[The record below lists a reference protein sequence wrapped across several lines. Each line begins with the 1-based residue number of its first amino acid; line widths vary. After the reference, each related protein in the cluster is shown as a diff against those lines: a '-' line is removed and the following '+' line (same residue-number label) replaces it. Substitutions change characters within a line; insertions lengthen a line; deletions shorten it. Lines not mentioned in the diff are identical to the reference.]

1 MPARKSVCK
10 LCGMQQN
17 KYRVMLVLA
26 GVLGLSGY
34 ADEPE
39 EVVKRAVERC
49 TLNHAGTMPF
59 HLKAVLAPSLD
70 RDRGSNRTGEVEY
83 WWTSPTQWRREVRS
97 PEFHQIAIVNG
108 EKEWQKN
115 DGDYFPEW
123 LRETSVALIE
133 PVPSLKE
140 VLKQVEESD
149 ARKLMGTTHFSWM
162 MMSTDG
168 NVQKGMG
175 AGLAIRDS
183 NGLLQ
188 NGSGLGWG
196 GEFKDHQNFH
206 GRMVA
211 RTLHVGSPEV
221 TAKVTMLE
229 DLRDNPADFFDA
241 GAGGGDAVL
250 LRTLMV
256 DEITLRKN
264 LAPMEPVVWPA
275 LQDGPLEGAITT
287 EIVVDRT
294 GTVREVGS
302 ILSDNPG
309 LSETAGKFIGSM
321 RFQPYLQNEVAV
333 QVVSRITM
341 PFKTARP
348 AGVETFE
355 TALTY
360 FERGRHVSFLAAG
373 NGPAYVLHAT
383 FQAKVAAGIVNGEYV
398 DTWKRDDEWRREA
411 TVGKSKYVRARH
423 GETRYLLAEGPE
435 VGLLRLVLKAVEP
448 IPATDTFVE
457 SDWRIKR
464 DNVDGVKVIR
474 VLAGYESPEG
484 VLDPE
489 HARGYWFD
497 ENGKLLKTYFSGIET
512 RRMDFAEFAAVQIAR
527 QIAVSHNGAVG
538 LIIRVTDVSPSVD
551 VPELQ
556 FDLPGRE
563 WKREF
568 TDEVR

>member
-1 MPARKSVCK
+1 
-10 LCGMQQN
+10 
-17 KYRVMLVLA
+17 MLVLA
-26 GVLGLSGY
+26 GVLGLSAY

-49 TLNHAGTMPF
+49 TLNQPGTRPF

-83 WWTSPTQWRREVRS
+83 WWASPTQWKREVRS
-97 PEFHQIAIVNG
+97 PEFHQIAVVNG
-108 EKEWQKN
+108 GKEWQKN
-115 DGDYFPEW
+115 EGDYFPEW

-133 PVPSLKE
+133 PVPDLE
-140 VLKQVEESD
+140 GVLKQLDEADV
-149 ARKLMGTTHFSWM
+149 RNLMGVTHFSWIL
-162 MMSTDG
+162 MSSDG

-175 AGLAIRDS
+175 AGITVS
-183 NGLLQ
+183 NNLGLLK
-188 NGSGLGWG
+188 SAYGLGWG
-196 GEFKDHQNFH
+196 GAYNDHKSFH
-206 GRMVA
+206 DRMVA
-211 RTLHVGSPEV
+211 RTVSVGTPEV
-221 TAKVTMLE
+221 TAKVTALD
-229 DLRDNPADFFDA
+229 DLKGVPADFFDT
-241 GAGGGDAVL
+241 GVRGGDTAL
-250 LRTLMV
+250 LRTMVV
-256 DEITLRKN
+256 DETILRKN
-264 LAPMEPVVWPA
+264 LVPMDPVPWPA
-275 LQDGPLEGAITT
+275 LRDGPLEGALTT
-287 EIVVDRT
+287 SVVIDRT
-294 GTVREVGS
+294 GAVRELGS

-309 LSETAGKFIGSM
+309 LSETAGKAIGSM
-321 RFQPYLQNEVAV
+321 RFQPYLQEGVAV

-538 LIIRVTDVSPSVD
+538 LIIRVTDVSPNVD
-551 VPELQ
+551 VPERQ
-556 FDLPGRE
+556 FDLPGHE